1 MAEAFRARKGTV
13 PAGYMTGRNGDLIAA
28 LDIGCSKIGCLIA
41 RIDPEAPGQLI
52 LVGGGHQ
59 SSRGFESGSITDMAA
74 LERAVRLAVEDAEQ
88 QADESISEVI
98 LGISAPQVTARLVR
112 GETEVA
118 GREVTERDVRKVQGE
133 AMERFATSSAAKGD
147 DRIIAATP
155 IAYMI
160 DGSDAVRNPVGMSSS
175 RLGVLINVVHVPGS
189 VLRNLV
195 QTVARARLHI
205 AALVPSSTASALGT
219 LVEDERENGAICIDM
234 GAGVT
239 AISVFLHGAPAW
251 FSRLAVGGFH
261 VTRDI
266 AQGMGTTVAAA
277 ERVKTVHG
285 TALADGPGASGPVEC
300 PRLGDDGRLTAAQ
313 ITRGQLAAVIAP
325 RIEETFE
332 LVSHQLNTSPLRSVL
347 PRRIVLT
354 GGASQLKGVREVAQR
369 VLGCPVRLAK
379 PVEAAKIGE
388 TFATPAFSTS
398 IGLLTYPLAGL
409 SDAGRGGAAS
419 REKGPRN
426 GSGLIGRT
434 YGWLRD
440 NF

>member
-1 MAEAFRARKGTV
+1 MADPRRTSKGHL
-13 PAGYMTGRNGDLIAA
+13 PAGYLTGRNSDLIAA

-52 LVGGGHQ
+52 LAGGGHQ
-59 SSRGFESGSITDMAA
+59 SSRGFEAGSITDMVA

-88 QADESISEVI
+88 QAGEAISDII
-98 LGISAPQVTARLVR
+98 LGISAPQVTARLIR
-112 GETEVA
+112 GEIEVS
-118 GREVTERDVRKVQGE
+118 GREVTERDVRKVQTE
-133 AMERFATSSAAKGD
+133 AMNRFTANAGRESD
-147 DRIIAATP
+147 ERIIAATP
-155 IAYMI
+155 IAYAI
-160 DGSDAVRNPVGMSSS
+160 DGSDGVRNPVGMTSA
-175 RLGVLINVVHVPGS
+175 RLGVLINVVHVSGA

-251 FSRLAVGGFH
+251 FARLALGGFH

-266 AQGMGTTVAAA
+266 AQGMGTTIAAA

-285 TALADGPGASGPVEC
+285 TALEDGPGASGPVEC
-300 PRLGDDGRLTAAQ
+300 PRLGDDGRLTAAKV
-313 ITRGQLAAVIAP
+313 TRGQLAALIAP

-332 LVSHQLNTSPLRSVL
+332 LVARQLEASPLRAVL

-398 IGLLTYPLAGL
+398 VGLLTYPLAGL

-419 REKGPRN
+419 RERGPRN
-426 GSGLIGRT
+426 GPGLIGRT
-434 YGWLRD
+434 YEWLRE